1 VPHWTSS
8 FHAGL
13 RFRRPV
19 IPIIPF
25 TRNYC
30 TADKYTPPKN
40 PHKPDS
46 SDFGENPVEKLGI
59 ASISMKI
66 Q

>member
-1 VPHWTSS
+1 
-8 FHAGL
+8 L
-13 RFRRPV
+13 RRTLFQKLV
-19 IPIIPF
+19 
-25 TRNYC
+25 